1 MRGLQKRNQARVT
14 HTRTHTHAYAHAH
27 AHMHGTLRQLV
38 ITGACICLN
47 NGATM
52 QSLGC
57 VVDDRDGQRLVGTAP
72 RMGAKQPNEMRR
84 PTALTH
90 SVTGVASAESPARGK
105 PAGAS
110 TPCDRRPPTYIGRQ
124 LQRLREISSDC
135 SLATVSGRMQSLTGD
150 KDECTNRLHHSQA
163 GPKGDD
169 PGRRRRKG

>member
-1 MRGLQKRNQARVT
+1 MRGSQKRNQARVT
-14 HTRTHTHAYAHAH
+14 HTRTHTRAYTR
-27 AHMHGTLRQLV
+27 MHGNLRQLV
-38 ITGACICLN
+38 ITGACIRLN

-72 RMGAKQPNEMRR
+72 RMGTKQPNEMRR

-110 TPCDRRPPTYIGRQ
+110 TPCDR
-124 LQRLREISSDC
+124 
-135 SLATVSGRMQSLTGD
+135 
-150 KDECTNRLHHSQA
+150 
-163 GPKGDD
+163 
-169 PGRRRRKG
+169 

>member
-14 HTRTHTHAYAHAH
+14 HTHAHTHAHTREKH
-27 AHMHGTLRQLV
+27 PVTCMRQLV
-38 ITGACICLN
+38 ITGACIGLN
-47 NGATM
+47 NGANM

-72 RMGAKQPNEMRR
+72 RMGTKQPNEMRR

-110 TPCDRRPPTYIGRQ
+110 TPMRQASTYLHRTPTATAEKRFHLTAHWRQ
-124 LQRLREISSDC
+124 
-135 SLATVSGRMQSLTGD
+135 
-150 KDECTNRLHHSQA
+150 
-163 GPKGDD
+163 
-169 PGRRRRKG
+169 